1 MRKEETT
8 HVDLE
13 ESLEVMKEVYE
24 LAVKRM
30 KRGVEVHGTEMIRKP
45 FVELEEELADAFNY
59 ICMAYIRTLKVC
71 GGYRDKWDLKKL
83 PDVQR
88 RRLNEVKTLETKK
101 RV

>member
-1 MRKEETT
+1 MEK
-8 HVDLE
+8 VGLE
-13 ESLEVMKEVYE
+13 ESLQVMQEIYQ

-59 ICMAYIRTLKVC
+59 IVMGYIKVLKTC
-71 GGYRDKWDLKKL
+71 GGYRDKWDLEKL
-83 PDVQR
+83 PDVQGR
-88 RRLNEVKTLETKK
+88 RINAKASKTKK